1 MGHPR
6 PEVRFLKKLLMAALT
21 AGVLR
26 GTVCAHERAVWS
38 IDDHVSVAYCLTDLH
53 YVEPSDTCALAVCTN
68 APQSR
73 YFDRESGFINGL
85 HASLT
90 GLLLGDRMYAR
101 LAYDRVSGNVRY
113 QGYAQNGTPIPNGVS
128 GAIISSY
135 GIRLGAA
142 FPDGVVMAVPFI
154 EYGHHAWRRLI
165 GVGTRQAYE
174 EDYHH
179 DYVAL
184 GALIQVALTQ
194 RLVGSVYAAAGQTL
208 NPAIAVAALGFS
220 QGLGTAPLVKAG
232 ASLDLRLSRWLG
244 LYAAVRY
251 TRFSYGQSAPQES
264 GNLVIM
270 EPQSDTVIADYEGG
284 LRVFF

>member
-1 MGHPR
+1 MGHLR
-6 PEVRFLKKLLMAALT
+6 PEVRFLRKLLLAALT
-21 AGVLR
+21 AGVMR
-26 GTVCAHERAVWS
+26 GTVYAHERAVWS
-38 IDDHVSVAYCLTDLH
+38 IDNNVSIAYRLTDLH

-68 APQSR
+68 APQSS
-73 YFDRESGFINGL
+73 YFDRESGYVNGFR
-85 HASLT
+85 ASLS
-90 GLLLGDRMYAR
+90 GLLLGGRMCAR
-101 LAYDRVSGNVRY
+101 LTYDRVSGNVRY
-113 QGYAQNGTPIPNGVS
+113 EGYTQNGTPVPNGVS

-135 GIRLGAA
+135 GLRLGAA
-142 FPDGVVMAVPFI
+142 FYDGPVMAAPFLQ
-154 EYGHHAWRRLI
+154 YGHHAWRRQI
-165 GVGTRQAYE
+165 GLGTTQAYE

-184 GALIQVALTQ
+184 GALIQVALTR
-194 RLVGSVYAAAGQTL
+194 RLVGSIYAAAGQTL

-251 TRFSYGQSAPQES
+251 TRFSYGQSAPQQS

-270 EPQSDTVIADYEGG
+270 EPQSNTVIADYEGG

>member
-1 MGHPR
+1 MGRPR
-6 PEVRFLKKLLMAALT
+6 PEVRSLKKLLLAALT

-26 GTVCAHERAVWS
+26 GTVCAHERAVWN
-38 IDDHVSVAYCLTDLH
+38 IDDNVSAAYRLTDLL

-68 APQSR
+68 APPSR

-113 QGYAQNGTPIPNGVS
+113 QGYAQNGTPISNGVS
-128 GAIISSY
+128 GAIISDY
-135 GIRLGAA
+135 GIRVGAA
-142 FPDGVVMAVPFI
+142 FPDGAVMAVPFI
-154 EYGHHAWRRLI
+154 EYGHHAWQRLI
-165 GVGTRQAYE
+165 GVGTRYAYE
-174 EDYHH
+174 ENYHH

-184 GALIQVALTQ
+184 GALIQVAFTR

-220 QGLGTAPLVKAG
+220 QALGTAPLVKAG

-270 EPQSDTVIADYEGG
+270 EPQSDTVVADYEGG
-284 LRVFF
+284 LRLFF